1 MNEVTS
7 RSGGAYNRVVPMV
20 SARQESLRAHNL
32 AVISRML
39 FASADPMS
47 RADLAERTGM
57 TRSTV
62 SRLVDDLLVGG
73 ILQEGTAASGGSR
86 GRPATPLSPA
96 AGSFFGLGLEVNVD
110 FLAARSVDLTG
121 QVRAERLLPGH
132 YRGADPTQTLRNVGA
147 LGREVVEELSGGSRL
162 AGTVLALP
170 GLIRTSDQRLLLA
183 PNLEWRD
190 LPTVSALGDLLP
202 LGRSVTAVNEA
213 NAAALASVAT
223 PEGVDHSGTFIYVS
237 GGIGIGAAL
246 VVDGV
251 VDGGSHG
258 WSGEIGHVTI
268 EPRGP
273 ICGCGAHGCLEQYAG
288 KFALSA
294 GVESLSTGE
303 LIEVACAQPGP
314 EGQRVRDAIER
325 AGWALGVGL
334 AAAVNLTDIHHVILG
349 GTFAELAP
357 RLLPVI
363 QRELNERVLSS
374 EWSPV
379 AVHGAS
385 TGVSPAATG
394 GALQALHAV
403 INDPAAWMEEKAQA

>member
-1 MNEVTS
+1 MNEATRH
-7 RSGGAYNRVVPMV
+7 RSGADNRVVPMS

-32 AVISRML
+32 TVISRML
-39 FASADPMS
+39 FASSIPMS

-62 SRLVDDLLVGG
+62 SRLVDDLLAGG
-73 ILQEGTAASGGSR
+73 VLQEGLAASGGSR

-110 FLAARSVDLTG
+110 FLAARVVDLTG
-121 QVRAERLLPGH
+121 QVYAERLVPGH
-132 YRGADPTQTLRNVGA
+132 YRGADPADTLVRVGD
-147 LGREVVEELSGGSRL
+147 LGREVVQGLPPMSRL

-170 GLIRTSDQRLLLA
+170 GLIRSSDQRLLLA

-190 LPTVSALGDLLP
+190 LPTVSALGDLAP

-213 NAAALASVAT
+213 KAAALASVAT
-223 PEGVDHSGTFIYVS
+223 PEGMDHNGTFIYVS

-246 VVDGV
+246 VVGGE
-251 VDGGSHG
+251 VDAGSHG
-258 WSGEIGHVTI
+258 WGGEIGHVTI
-268 EPRGP
+268 EPQGP
-273 ICGCGAHGCLEQYAG
+273 LCGCGAHGCLEQYAG

-294 GVESLSTGE
+294 GVEGLSTGE
-303 LIEVACAQPGP
+303 LIEAACAEPGP
-314 EGQRVRDAIER
+314 QAQRVRDAVER

-334 AAAVNLTDIHHVILG
+334 AAAINVTDIHHVILG

-363 QRELNERVLSS
+363 ERELDERVLSS
-374 EWSPV
+374 EWSWV
-379 AVHGAS
+379 GVLGAS
-385 TGVSPAATG
+385 TGIAPAATG
-394 GALQALHAV
+394 GALQALQTV
-403 INDPAAWMEEKAQA
+403 ISDPASWM